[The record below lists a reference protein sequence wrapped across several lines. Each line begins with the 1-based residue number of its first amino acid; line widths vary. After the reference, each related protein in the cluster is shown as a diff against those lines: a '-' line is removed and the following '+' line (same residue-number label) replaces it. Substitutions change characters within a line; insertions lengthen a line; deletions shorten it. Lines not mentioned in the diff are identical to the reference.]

1 MRAVAFRPSGVSAA
15 RNGRFGSIPVGK
27 PFTGARGPP
36 ESRMAISI
44 LPGRKV
50 FKGAGRSAGI
60 SRAPGPYQAASR
72 RDDKREEDRL
82 RPPNARL
89 LKN

>member
-1 MRAVAFRPSGVSAA
+1 MAFRPSGVSAA

-27 PFTGARGPP
+27 TVHRG
-36 ESRMAISI
+36 SRSAGIPDGYFDI
-44 LPGRKV
+44 AGQKV

-60 SRAPGPYQAASR
+60 SRAPGPYQAASQ